1 MNDSTPSTVLRNLAR
16 AYPDARCALVFESPV
31 QLLVSTILSAQ
42 CTDERVNKV
51 TPRLF
56 GEYRAA
62 EDFAGARLRDI
73 EKIIHSCGF
82 YRQKAKSIRNS
93 CRAIVE
99 RHGGEVPR
107 RMADLVELAGVGR
120 KTANVVLNEAFGE
133 PAIAVDTHVLR
144 TGGRLGW
151 LSTRDPVK
159 AEFQIMERIPKR
171 WWRRYSIL
179 MIHHGRR
186 RCAARKPGCE
196 ECPVL
201 RHCPYW
207 QEAGS

>member
-1 MNDSTPSTVLRNLAR
+1 MNDSTPSAVLRKLAK

-151 LSTRDPVK
+151 LSTATRSRPNFK
-159 AEFQIMERIPKR
+159 S
-171 WWRRYSIL
+171 WSGY
-179 MIHHGRR
+179 
-186 RCAARKPGCE
+186 RKGGGADT
-196 ECPVL
+196 
-201 RHCPYW
+201 RF
-207 QEAGS
+207 S